1 MNCTKCNAVI
11 PDGSAFCP
19 ECGAKV
25 EPIQAAPVE
34 TAPETFCSNC
44 GAPMAAGSGFCENCG
59 AKAESAPAKPDVVGK
74 AKSVISRIPQK
85 FLKLGLAVVA
95 LILVIV
101 IIAAI
106 AGSGSSKIN
115 CAMYYKDGELYYT
128 NLPKAK
134 PVEITEDLDGSST
147 SVRLSK
153 DGKKLFYLDK
163 YDSGTYTLYY
173 QDMTNT
179 KKDPVKL
186 DTGVTPNYTI
196 NEKANLV
203 TYIKDGTLYQHDLKE
218 KAKID
223 GDVAEFYVSGDGKQI
238 AYLADK
244 DEDDNYTLFRATGSK
259 EPVKVTSDVSSF
271 YGITEDGKT
280 VLFRKD
286 GGLYLQVNGK
296 DAEKIDSDSRI
307 VGTYYDNGSFYYMK
321 EEEAE
326 IKLSDL
332 ITDDKKD
339 DSTYDYLRDYLAG
352 EDATTTNYTNT
363 LYFYN
368 GKKAV
373 AVAEYVMTYED
384 YALDTPVIAYTALE
398 NGEYPKVSIADY
410 YENGYD
416 AFEEAWKD
424 AVEYCIAVENTT
436 NAMTLTDVDD
446 LYLTNDGKTAYVLS
460 DVDEE
465 DDTGILYRVDISGK
479 KLKAAKKIDEDVS
492 DSGHTVVGGSHYVYF
507 KDVKNGKG
515 ELYLDGKKVDDDV
528 RTRGIRYHVNT
539 KKLIYFTD
547 WNSDKELGTL
557 KLYKGGKSS
566 VVKDDVH
573 EFTFTPDGEIL
584 FLYDYSISKGKGEL
598 YIANGSKQTKID
610 DDVSSFLYRAYND

>member
-1 MNCTKCNAVI
+1 MNCSKCQAVI

-25 EPIQAAPVE
+25 EPIPAEPAPQ
-34 TAPETFCSNC
+34 TFCPNC
-44 GAPMAAGSGFCENCG
+44 GAPMAAGAGFCENCG
-59 AKAESAPAKPDVVGK
+59 AKAESAPAKSDVVGK
-74 AKSVISRIPQK
+74 AKSAVSKIPPK

-95 LILVIV
+95 LIVVIV

-115 CAMYYKDGELYYT
+115 CAMYYKDGELCYT

-134 PVEITEDLDGSST
+134 PVEITDDLGGRSS

-163 YDSGTYTLYY
+163 YDSGTYSLYY

-186 DTGVTPNYTI
+186 DTGVTSDYTI
-196 NEKANLV
+196 NEKATLV

-223 GDVAEFYVSGDGKQI
+223 GDVETYAVSADGKLI
-238 AYLADK
+238 AYLADE
-244 DEDDNYTLFRATGSK
+244 DEDGCYTLYRATSSK
-259 EPVKVTSDVSSF
+259 DPVKVTSGVSSLS
-271 YGITEDGKT
+271 GLSDDGKT
-280 VLFRKD
+280 LLFRKD

-296 DAEKIDSDSRI
+296 DPEKLDSDSRVI
-307 VGTYYDNGSFYYMK
+307 GTYYDDGSFYYMK
-321 EEEAE
+321 EEEEE

-332 ITDDKKD
+332 IVDDKKD
-339 DSTYDYLRDYLAG
+339 DSTYDYLRDYLDD
-352 EDATTTNYTNT
+352 EESTTTIYTKT
-363 LYFYN
+363 LFFYD
-368 GKKAV
+368 GKKTV
-373 AVAEYVMTYED
+373 TVAEGVQYYED
-384 YALDTPVIAYTALE
+384 YALDAPVMAYTSLAD
-398 NGEYPKVSIADY
+398 GEYPKVSIADY
-410 YENGYD
+410 YNDGYE
-416 AFEEAWKD
+416 AIEEALDD
-424 AVEYCIAVENTT
+424 AVEYCIAVEATANSL
-436 NAMTLTDVDD
+436 TLTDV
-446 LYLTNDGKTAYVLS
+446 YGLTLANDGKAAYALC
-460 DVDEE
+460 DVDED
-465 DDTGILYRVDISGK
+465 DDTGILYQIEISGK

-492 DSGHTVVGGSHYVYF
+492 TTGFSIVGNSHYVYF

-528 RTRGIRYHVNT
+528 RTGNVRYHVDT

-557 KLYKGGKSS
+557 KQYKGSKAS

-573 EFTFTPDGEIL
+573 ECTFTPDGEIL
-584 FLYDYSISKGKGEL
+584 FLYDYSTSKGKGEL
-598 YIANGSKQTKID
+598 YIANGSKLVKID
-610 DDVSSFLYRAYND
+610 DDVTSFLYRAYND